1 METGVLRI
9 QIKGGVSI
17 TVIHA
22 CASAKQMFSLEN
34 VINKMMWPYFLS
46 VQVSS
51 FQNRCFCFL
60 SLGTDW
66 TLLWHSWWKCMC
78 MNTGGDVL
86 LCTHAVYWEPS
97 GLLHGHEED
106 SMGTQNININYFIY
120 SVSVFHSWDLA
131 LFVKGSWWRKQRLKQ
146 NRRKL
151 LSINF
156 AWTRRGSGFL
166 SEPVEQTGRVNLTE
180 DTLNFKGFGS
190 HLWCQQW
197 NCSSACPC

>member
-1 METGVLRI
+1 MLLIKWCDLIFSVSRSPAFRI
-9 QIKGGVSI
+9 DAFVFCPWELIEHCFDIVGGS
-17 TVIHA
+17 A
-22 CASAKQMFSLEN
+22 CAWTQVGTSCSVRTLCIEN
-34 VINKMMWPYFLS
+34 QAV
-46 VQVSS
+46 
-51 FQNRCFCFL
+51 C
-60 SLGTDW
+60 
-66 TLLWHSWWKCMC
+66 CMG
-78 MNTGGDVL
+78 MKKT
-86 LCTHAVYWEPS
+86 
-97 GLLHGHEED
+97 
-106 SMGTQNININYFIY
+106 MGTQNININYFIY

-156 AWTRRGSGFL
+156 TWTRRGSGFL